1 MTGPEDQCAR
11 LGDASLYVLGTLHG
25 HRLDSFVRHLR
36 GCEECAEEIELLQHA
51 SDAVPLLASRLG
63 TATEADQPELRA
75 PSLRVAV
82 SNPAGSRRR
91 GQSDDP
97 RSPSGRAHDKAPAST
112 ARARPALRPIPG
124 GTTGGGQAPA
134 MTGPGRRLLK
144 TPLPR
149 GGLFAFL
156 ALAVLAVV
164 TVALSSQAT
173 AVRYTRIR
181 AGWTSGGA
189 ALKLQGDHLELLVEG
204 MPRPAHG
211 DGYQVWVVD
220 RLSGRPAPTRTWLHL
235 NGRGEAGA
243 DVPGD
248 YHEWL
253 AVAVYVEPLHGR
265 DSTRSGA
272 VVVGD
277 LRHQR

>member
-11 LGDASLYVLGTLHG
+11 LGDAALYVLGTLHG
-25 HRLDSFVRHLR
+25 HRLESFVRHLR
-36 GCEECAEEIELLQHA
+36 RCEECAEEVELLQHA
-51 SDAVPLLASRLG
+51 SEAVPLLGSRLV
-63 TATEADQPELRA
+63 TPAEEDQPELRA

-82 SNPAGSRRR
+82 SNPTRTQRRDR
-91 GQSDDP
+91 SGDTRRTGGQ
-97 RSPSGRAHDKAPAST
+97 AHDRPLH
-112 ARARPALRPIPG
+112 RPALRPIPG
-124 GTTGGGQAPA
+124 GAAGSARTPA
-134 MTGPGRRLLK
+134 AAGAGRRLLR

-164 TVALSSQAT
+164 TVALSGQA
-173 AVRYTRIR
+173 AGVRYTRIR
-181 AGWTSGGA
+181 AGWASGGA

-204 MPRPAHG
+204 MPLPARGH
-211 DGYQVWVVD
+211 GYQVWTVD
-220 RLSGRPAPTRTWLHL
+220 RLSGRRTPTRTWLHL

-248 YHEWL
+248 YHDWL